1 MHEMKTLLNAASGP
15 GRDSGLRSHKHM
27 ARVMRR
33 AGYSDEF
40 ISDVLS
46 QLPDPVD
53 LYRNQQVLVRYG
65 LSSER
70 LMDRLGGSP

>member
-1 MHEMKTLLNAASGP
+1 MPETDCSR
-15 GRDSGLRSHKHM
+15 RDSGLRTHGEFTL
-27 ARVMRR
+27 VLRR

-40 ISDVLS
+40 ITEVLGQLSDPIDLQRD
-46 QLPDPVD
+46 QLI
-53 LYRNQQVLVRYG
+53 LARYR

>member
-1 MHEMKTLLNAASGP
+1 MKTLLTDIGRP
-15 GRDSGLRSHKHM
+15 RRDSGLRSHQEV

-33 AGYSDEF
+33 AGYSGEV

-46 QLPDPVD
+46 QLPDPTD
-53 LYRNQQVLVRYG
+53 LERDQQILARYG

-70 LMDRLGGSP
+70 LMDRLGGSV

>member
-1 MHEMKTLLNAASGP
+1 MKTLLTGTSRPSG
-15 GRDSGLRSHKHM
+15 DSGLRPHNEVT
-27 ARVMRR
+27 RVMRR

-40 ISDVLS
+40 ITDVLS

-53 LYRNQQVLVRYG
+53 LQRDQQILGRYR

>member
-1 MHEMKTLLNAASGP
+1 
-15 GRDSGLRSHKHM
+15 
-27 ARVMRR
+27 MRR
-33 AGYSDEF
+33 AGYSGEV

-46 QLPDPVD
+46 QLPDPTD
-53 LYRNQQVLVRYG
+53 LERDQQILARYG

>member
-1 MHEMKTLLNAASGP
+1 MMTPLTRTNSSS
-15 GRDSGLRSHKHM
+15 RDSGLRSHKEM

-33 AGYSDEF
+33 AGYSNEF
-40 ISDVLS
+40 ISEVLS
-46 QLPDPVD
+46 QMRDPTD
-53 LYRNQQVLVRYG
+53 LRRDEPILVRYG

>member
-1 MHEMKTLLNAASGP
+1 MHEIRAR
-15 GRDSGLRSHKHM
+15 RDSGLRSHEEV

-33 AGYSDEF
+33 AGYSDEV
-40 ISDVLS
+40 ISEVLG
-46 QLPDPVD
+46 QLADPID
-53 LYRNQQVLVRYG
+53 LERDQDILIRYG

>member
-1 MHEMKTLLNAASGP
+1 MHEKTLPTGTHPS
-15 GRDSGLRSHKHM
+15 RDSGLRSHQEI

-33 AGYSDEF
+33 AGYSGEV
-40 ISDVLS
+40 ISEVLS
-46 QLPDPVD
+46 QLPDPTD
-53 LYRNQQVLVRYG
+53 LERDQQILARYG